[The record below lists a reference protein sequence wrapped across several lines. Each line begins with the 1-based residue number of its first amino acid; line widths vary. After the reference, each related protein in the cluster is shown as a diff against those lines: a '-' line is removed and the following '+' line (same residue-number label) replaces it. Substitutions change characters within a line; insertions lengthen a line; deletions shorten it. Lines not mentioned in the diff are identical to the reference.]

1 MPLLYVIED
10 DSGIRH
16 LLTIALENCG
26 YTVKG
31 FETAEEALLSM
42 EQTPPDL
49 CLFDIMLPGMDGV
62 EAVRRMRSAPGLMQI
77 PVMMLTAKDT
87 ELDKVVGLDSGADD
101 YMTKPF
107 GVK

>member
-10 DSGIRH
+10 DGGIRH

-26 YTVKG
+26 YTVKS

-87 ELDKVVGLDSGADD
+87 
-101 YMTKPF
+101 
-107 GVK
+107 

>member
-62 EAVRRMRSAPGLMQI
+62 EAVDALG
-77 PVMMLTAKDT
+77 AGFDA
-87 ELDKVVGLDSGADD
+87 DSRDD
-101 YMTKPF
+101 AHRQRY
-107 GVK
+107 GIG

>member
-10 DSGIRH
+10 DGGIRH

-26 YTVKG
+26 YTVKS

-49 CLFDIMLPGMDGV
+49 CLFDIMLPL
-62 EAVRRMRSAPGLMQI
+62 AWTAWRRCAGCAPHRG
-77 PVMMLTAKDT
+77 
-87 ELDKVVGLDSGADD
+87 
-101 YMTKPF
+101 
-107 GVK
+107 